1 MQAFKKWLLFTGKS
15 FVRIEVFSH
24 TYKTTRA
31 PSLRFTLTRFALLA
45 TVMLVVSGCIAGQ
58 WTTIN
63 VYSGT
68 AGTDIPVGVAA
79 RAFGPTGNV
88 VFVVEHRDGPNN
100 PATQHFLTM
109 LRFLCPAGCPIAGI
123 WPPEQVPPA
132 PVGLAS
138 DQYYNASLAL
148 KGTVAPTARLDSAHI
163 VRRTGPAAQCGNT
176 ELDLSEEE
184 YSFASSTW
192 NQSVVDANTIN
203 CQDRQLSYT
212 LESAGTLYSCWTQD
226 PTASSGDNQ
235 VWCSSRLIASGVW
248 SAPSLVADSAK
259 DQDHSWFDFDPVN
272 ARRYIVHRNVRVNPN
287 MNPDIIT
294 LSVPEVFAAG
304 DMPEGLVGVPDDRDY
319 PSIARAADGSLHAVW
334 HAPKNVGGHIRY
346 ARCPATRDCTQVGN
360 WVPPVEIRTA
370 TGARHAEIMIAEN
383 GRLMIIWMERDD
395 SGRDRIHFKE
405 TCQGTAWPAGGGEVP
420 RPAAGL
426 PMHQSNYMGRP
437 HITIDNT
444 HSLVHLGFVEFDDK
458 NNPTDGDIFWARKT
472 FADCP

>member
-1 MQAFKKWLLFTGKS
+1 MQAFKKWLIFTGKR
-15 FVRIEVFSH
+15 FEWIDVFLQP
-24 TYKTTRA
+24 YKTTHT
-31 PSLRFTLTRFALLA
+31 PLLRFPPARFLLLA
-45 TVMLVVSGCIAGQ
+45 TVMFVVSGCVAGQ
-58 WTTIN
+58 WTTTN

-68 AGTDIPVGVAA
+68 AGTDIPVGVAV
-79 RAFGPTGNV
+79 RDFGPTGNV
-88 VFVVEHRDGPNN
+88 VFVVERRDGPND

-109 LRFLCPAGCPIAGI
+109 LRFLCPAGCAIAGI
-123 WPPEQVPPA
+123 WPRVQVPPA
-132 PVGLAS
+132 PVGLGS

-148 KGTVAPTARLDSAHI
+148 KGSVAPTATLDSAHI

-184 YSFASSTW
+184 YSFASAAW

-212 LESAGTLYSCWTQD
+212 LESGGVLYSCWTQD
-226 PTASSGDNQ
+226 PTSGGGDNQ

-248 SAPSLVADSAK
+248 GAPSLLADGIN
-259 DQDHSWFDFDPVN
+259 DQDHPWFDFDPVN
-272 ARRYIVHRNVRVNPN
+272 ALRYIVHRNRDA
-287 MNPDIIT
+287 NPDIIM
-294 LSVPEVFAAG
+294 LRVFEPGTVG
-304 DMPEGLVGVPDDRDY
+304 DMPEGLTGTPDDRDY

-334 HAPKNVGGHIRY
+334 HAPTTSGGHIRY
-346 ARCPATRDCTQVGN
+346 ARCPATRDCTQAVN

-383 GRLMIIWMERDD
+383 GRLMIMWIEEND

-405 TCQGTAWPAGGGEVP
+405 TCQGTAWPAGGGQVP

-426 PMHQSNYMGRP
+426 PVDQSNFMGRP

-444 HSLVHLGFVEFDDK
+444 HSLVHLGFVEWDDK
-458 NNPTDGDIFWARKT
+458 NSRTDGDVFWARKT
-472 FADCP
+472 FANCP